1 MYFEWVLFLCI
12 RVNCIKKTGTKK
24 LKNFPVS
31 YLGRFYRSLANNID
45 SSVNESFYGKIA
57 NDADIPPKDVQKN
70 LLGTSDFLKGV
81 QDDINLYVTRDSLNN
96 ASFRQKLD
104 PIDKNI
110 FHRKNPHDLVF
121 QDISTFDAQNPVVGS
136 LLCELDI
143 GKKDVASTLTR
154 KAPNTIDMDIQSRL
168 NALKENPTIF
178 NSNNNNSCNNSF
190 PPIPPPSPPPSPTKK
205 DNFFQP

>member
-1 MYFEWVLFLCI
+1 M
-12 RVNCIKKTGTKK
+12 
-24 LKNFPVS
+24 
-31 YLGRFYRSLANNID
+31 
-45 SSVNESFYGKIA
+45 
-57 NDADIPPKDVQKN
+57 
-70 LLGTSDFLKGV
+70 GTSDFVKGV

-178 NSNNNNSCNNSF
+178 NSNNNNNCNNSF